1 MKKVH
6 DHAAAIKSD
15 PNDPLLTDSA
25 AGMAAR
31 KIISLAQKNGVPVR
45 EDRHLIEILSTIDPA
60 EDVPAELYKAVSE
73 ILSFVHAM
81 NGRL

>member
-6 DHAAAIKSD
+6 DHTAAINSD
-15 PNDPLLTDSA
+15 PIDPLLTDSA
-25 AGMAAR
+25 AGMVAR

-81 NGRL
+81 SGRM